1 MHIKHWAG
9 ALALCIGTQ
18 VLALPKDGTVT
29 PQELVYKGED
39 RSLVIN
45 FLGRDSTLYKET
57 NGSGR
62 FYLDQGFAASRAFYF
77 KLESA
82 LRERVNAEAAAQ
94 GITIIQPLNLYGDMT
109 LTAKGTDQGKLAL
122 GASGMRVKLAG
133 QASGSYG
140 PLSVTCKAF
149 VHLFDI
155 RLEALHDPFTGV
167 SESGKVSAQTSH
179 TTACTTNLDGI
190 PVLGDFIQSLA
201 NRLVANKA
209 DQLLPAVIS
218 APFSIDEASP
228 LFAFINRIQ
237 PGTLMLG
244 TTDVGMYVKNNFSK
258 LYIDRGITIY
268 IASPRPYYDR
278 LPLPQT
284 PRDVTISETKFSATF
299 SDPNGSISL
308 KVNADQFYRWENF
321 LGPYSPPA
329 YER

>member
-1 MHIKHWAG
+1 MHIKQWAG

-18 VLALPKDGTVT
+18 VLALPKDGTVI

-45 FLGRDSTLYKET
+45 FLGRDSTLYKEP
-57 NGSGR
+57 NGSGQ

-82 LRERVNAEAAAQ
+82 LRERVNAAAAAQ
-94 GITIIQPLNLYGDMT
+94 GIAVTQPLSLYGNLT
-109 LTAKGTDQGKLAL
+109 LTAKGATPGKLAL
-122 GASGMRVKLAG
+122 GASGLRVKFAG
-133 QASGSYG
+133 QASSSYG
-140 PLSVTCKAF
+140 PLSVTCKAS

-155 RLEALHDPFTGV
+155 RLETLYDPVTGA
-167 SESGKVSAQTSH
+167 SEAGKVTAQTEH
-179 TTACTTNLDGI
+179 TTACSTNLDGI
-190 PVLGDFIQSLA
+190 PVLGDFIHSLA
-201 NRLVANKA
+201 NRLVADKA
-209 DQLLPAVIS
+209 DQLMPAVIS
-218 APFSIDEASP
+218 GPFSVTDESP
-228 LFAFINRIQ
+228 IFAFINRIQ
-237 PGTLMLG
+237 PGTLMVG
-244 TTDVGMYVKNNFSK
+244 STDVGMYVRNNFSK

-278 LPLPQT
+278 LPLPQN

-299 SDPNGSISL
+299 SDPNGTISL

-321 LGPYSPPA
+321 PGPYSPPA